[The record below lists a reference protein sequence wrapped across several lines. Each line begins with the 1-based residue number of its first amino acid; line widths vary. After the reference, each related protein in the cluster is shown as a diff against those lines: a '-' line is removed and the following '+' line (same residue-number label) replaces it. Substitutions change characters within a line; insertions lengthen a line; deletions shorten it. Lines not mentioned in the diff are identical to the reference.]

1 MNTLHFKYALEVAK
15 TGSISQAAENLYMA
29 QPNLSKA
36 IKELEDTL
44 GITIFT
50 RTSRG
55 AEPTEVGSL
64 FLDYA
69 RNVLKQIDKMESLK
83 TPKDFGGQVM
93 KIATAQIDY
102 VNESFGTLS
111 ANIDTS
117 SYIHLHIKE
126 TDSLGVIN
134 AIVSGE
140 VDIGLV
146 RIDKTNKQYFVDYI
160 KEHKLKSQLVWNG
173 EKLLLVSKQ
182 NPCAKKEMIFSADLR
197 RFTMIQNDHSPVP
210 YVTSQP
216 NETETHYEANE
227 ITINDSCAMYEIL
240 ANMPMAYAWSTPM
253 SPERADRLGLVQRR
267 ISDTAPDF
275 EDLIVFPEGYKFT
288 EFEHKFLDILHSVK
302 NAVAFCEYD

>member
-55 AEPTEVGSL
+55 AEPTEVGSM

-69 RNVLKQIDKMESLK
+69 RNVLKQIDKMEALK
-83 TPKDFGGQVM
+83 TPKEFGGQIM

-102 VNESFGTLS
+102 VNESFGVLA
-111 ANIDTS
+111 ANVDQS

-134 AIVSGE
+134 SIAAGE
-140 VDIGLV
+140 VDIGLIRV
-146 RIDKTNKQYFVDYI
+146 DRNTAQYFLDYI
-160 KEHKLKSQLVWNG
+160 KERKLKSQLVWSG
-173 EKLLLVSKQ
+173 EKLLLLSKN
-182 NPCAKKEMIFSADLR
+182 NPCAKKEKIFAADLR

-210 YVTSQP
+210 YVMAQNT
-216 NETETHYEANE
+216 ETELHFETNE
-227 ITINDSCAMYEIL
+227 ITVNDSCAMYEIL

-267 ISDTAPDF
+267 LSDSSPDF
-275 EDLIVFPEGYKFT
+275 EDLIVFPEGYKFD